1 MRNDYINFLSRMFF
15 YGCLGVL
22 EPEELSMMNKGFKKP
37 HESHPT
43 PRIEEMWRSV
53 ESNSTV
59 ESDGSPLTSLE
70 IDLFEDIRA
79 SAQISTLVSNVATS
93 SSNLQR
99 GRRVKNV
106 HCK

>member
-1 MRNDYINFLSRMFF
+1 
-15 YGCLGVL
+15 
-22 EPEELSMMNKGFKKP
+22 MMNKGFKKP
-37 HESHPT
+37 HDSCPT

-79 SAQISTLVSNVATS
+79 SAKISTQVYNVAIS
-93 SSNLQR
+93 SSNLR